1 MVIPIILMVVLIIWV
16 YRVGKSTGRNQTK
29 RKIHRVLQ
37 AEDPLYSLGKLN
49 QQIEE
54 WEAEH
59 EPPKWYRKRWKF

>member
-16 YRVGKSTGRNQTK
+16 YRVGRFTGRQETK

-37 AEDPLYSLGKLN
+37 VRDPLYSLGKLN

-59 EPPKWYRKRWKF
+59 EPTKWYRKRWKF